1 MRLGIRLLFAFFL
14 INGIAAFFV
23 LRVFTAEIKPSVREV
38 MEDMMVDTANLLAEL
53 ASDDLAAGRLA
64 QGDTD
69 SAFARHVR
77 NYVRRPIDAGI
88 WGFAKQSLDYR
99 IYVTDATGRVLFD
112 SQGQA
117 VGQDF
122 SQWRDVART
131 LRGEYGARM
140 TREVPSDDTSGVM
153 HVAAPVLV
161 QGRILGVLTVAKP
174 VRTVQRFI
182 DRAERK
188 VLMGGL
194 VLLLLSAAVGV
205 AVTLW
210 MVWNVRR
217 LRDYALSV
225 QGPADGEHDTL
236 PATALAVPRVPG
248 ELGDLARAM
257 DRMRTRL
264 QGHDYIEGYVRALT
278 HELKRPVAA
287 IRGAGEL
294 VLLLLSAAV
303 GVAVTLWMVWNVR
316 RLRDYALSVQGP
328 ADGEHDT
335 LPATALAVPR
345 VPGEL
350 GDLARA
356 MDRMRTRLQ
365 GHDYIEGYVRALTHE
380 LKSPVA
386 AIRGAGELLQED
398 LPAADRAQFA
408 TQVVQQ
414 SERLQRLIDRL
425 LELSKLEQRQHTE
438 VRSPVSLHDCASAAL
453 ASSQARAMQRG
464 LQLTLSGAGA
474 SGPWEAELVTMALTN
489 LLDNAMDFS
498 PAGSIIRIELDGT
511 NVAVQDSGPGVPD
524 YALPRLGERFFTT
537 ARPGGERSGSGLGLA
552 IVRRVMALHGG
563 HLAVRNTQPGLRVVL
578 EFPAG

>member
-77 NYVRRPIDAGI
+77 NYASRPIDAGI

-153 HVAAPVLV
+153 HVAATVLV

-188 VLMGGL
+188 VLMGG
-194 VLLLLSAAVGV
+194 
-205 AVTLW
+205 
-210 MVWNVRR
+210 
-217 LRDYALSV
+217 
-225 QGPADGEHDTL
+225 
-236 PATALAVPRVPG
+236 
-248 ELGDLARAM
+248 
-257 DRMRTRL
+257 
-264 QGHDYIEGYVRALT
+264 
-278 HELKRPVAA
+278 
-287 IRGAGEL
+287 L

-425 LELSKLEQRQHTE
+425 LELSKL
-438 VRSPVSLHDCASAAL
+438 
-453 ASSQARAMQRG
+453 
-464 LQLTLSGAGA
+464 
-474 SGPWEAELVTMALTN
+474 
-489 LLDNAMDFS
+489 
-498 PAGSIIRIELDGT
+498 
-511 NVAVQDSGPGVPD
+511 
-524 YALPRLGERFFTT
+524 
-537 ARPGGERSGSGLGLA
+537 
-552 IVRRVMALHGG
+552 
-563 HLAVRNTQPGLRVVL
+563 
-578 EFPAG
+578 